1 MVAAMKWT
9 ALTITLAVGVTPAWA
24 QDPNSGDSPD
34 HGVARL
40 SIVQG
45 NVSIRHGDLGEL
57 SPAGNNIPLVTTD
70 RVVTG
75 DAGRAEIQFDFEN
88 MIRLAP
94 SSEVRLSELEFKKYQ
109 IQIAAGTTEF
119 RVLHDND
126 AQVEIS
132 TPAVSIRP
140 VSAGTYRVSV
150 RPDGLTDIT
159 VRTGQAAVYGPRGS
173 EDLLPGQ
180 TMEVRG
186 NANDPE
192 FQMIAAVPPDDF
204 DRWNADRDRAVQQTA
219 SYRPGYVP
227 PDVTGGESLDP
238 YGQWQN
244 DPNYGQVWVPSEPP
258 GWAPYQA
265 GRWVWVDY
273 YGWTWVSADPWG
285 WAPYHY
291 GSWYL
296 STWGW
301 AWWPGVFGP
310 HYYWR
315 PAMVGFFGW
324 GPGLGVGVGIGF
336 GFGNVGW
343 VPLAPFEAFHPWYGA
358 GIVAGGRFGI
368 TNVNVAG
375 VFRNAR
381 YTNAISSMRAGDF
394 GHGSV
399 SAAGMVRP
407 TGADLARAGAIHGA
421 LPVSQTAAS
430 RRMADGAVNSRGMPQ
445 TAANTHFYSRGVSGG
460 SAAGAT
466 SRAGA
471 PAASAWRGFNG
482 YNSSVSRG
490 SAGNVGGERGGT
502 SSGSNYRYATPQ
514 NRGYSQQQPLRM
526 NPPIVQQR
534 SAPSQSAPRSAP
546 APSRGGSS
554 GGGSRG
560 GGGGGGH
567 GGHR

>member
-1 MVAAMKWT
+1 MKSA
-9 ALTITLAVGVTPAWA
+9 ALTIILAVALAPAWA
-24 QDPNSGDSPD
+24 QDPNAGDSPD

-45 NVSIRHGDLGEL
+45 NVSMRHGDLGEL
-57 SPAGNNIPLVTTD
+57 SPAGNNVPLVVTD

-75 DAGRAEIQFDFEN
+75 DMGRAEIQFDFEN

-132 TPAVSIRP
+132 TPTISIRP
-140 VSAGTYRVSV
+140 ISAGTYRVTV
-150 RPDGLTDIT
+150 RPDGLTDVT

-186 NANDPE
+186 NSNDPE

-244 DPNYGQVWVPSEPP
+244 DPNYGQVWVPSEPA

-301 AWWPGVFGP
+301 AWWPGAFGP

-324 GPGLGVGVGIGF
+324 GGGLGVGVGFGF

-343 VPLAPFEAFHPWYGA
+343 VPLAPFEVYHPWYGA
-358 GIVAGGRFGI
+358 GIVAGGRFGV
-368 TNVNVAG
+368 TNVNVTN
-375 VFRNAR
+375 VYRNAR

-394 GHGSV
+394 GHGAV
-399 SAAGMVRP
+399 SSAGMIRP
-407 TGADLARAGAIHGA
+407 TGTDLARAGAIHGA

-445 TAANTHFYSRGVSGG
+445 TAANTHFYSRGVSGAP
-460 SAAGAT
+460 SAGAA
-466 SRAGA
+466 SRASA
-471 PAASAWRGFNG
+471 PAASTWRGFNG
-482 YNSSVSRG
+482 NNSSVARG
-490 SAGNVGGERGGT
+490 SAGNVGGERGA
-502 SSGSNYRYATPQ
+502 SPGSNYRYATPQ
-514 NRGYSQQQPLRM
+514 NQNRGYTRQQPLRM

-534 SAPSQSAPRSAP
+534 SAPTQSAPRSAP
-546 APSRGGSS
+546 VPSRGGSS

-567 GGHR
+567 GGGHR